1 MPISNN
7 KIEEIKEKMQ
17 KDLDDNGNKVPKSE
31 VRKLVK
37 KITK

>member
-1 MPISNN
+1 MVISNN

-17 KDLDDNGNKVPKSE
+17 KDLDDDNKVSKSE
-31 VRKLVK
+31 VRKLIK